1 MRWMMLQTIDYLWV
15 GHLTAIED
23 VRQGIGLRAYGQQ
36 DPLVAFKREAF
47 HMFGELIASIR
58 GDIVR
63 RFFRVQIQDPVQEE
77 TVLTR
82 HRDSEAALP
91 ASNADRPTA
100 VAQPPAA
107 TNGAG
112 QAPRLSRRERRAR
125 ERARKKRARRRGRQR
140 VH

>member
-1 MRWMMLQTIDYLWV
+1 MMLQTIDYLWV

-47 HMFGELIASIR
+47 QMFSELIASTR
-58 GDIVR
+58 ADIVR
-63 RFFRVQIQDPVQEE
+63 RFFRIQTQVPVEHA

-82 HRDSEAALP
+82 HRDSLASTPAATEGRPPAAALP
-91 ASNADRPTA
+91 TGNAN
-100 VAQPPAA
+100 
-107 TNGAG
+107 NGAG

-125 ERARKKRARRRGRQR
+125 ERARKKRNRRRRARQR